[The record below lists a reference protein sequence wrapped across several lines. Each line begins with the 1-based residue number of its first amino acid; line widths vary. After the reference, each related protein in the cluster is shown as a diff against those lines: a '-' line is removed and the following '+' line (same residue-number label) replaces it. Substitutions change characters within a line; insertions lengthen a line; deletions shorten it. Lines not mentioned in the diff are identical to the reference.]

1 VMFLGMLSDGR
12 VYALVNHCTLFGGC
26 KYFCLHSYAFVI
38 DSRGRA
44 HTNAFMNATI
54 PVRIPSDMLD
64 RLDAIARRQHNSR
77 NGVIRQSIEF
87 FTDAW
92 SRAET
97 ALDQEPAPSTDP
109 APQHEEAA

>member
-1 VMFLGMLSDGR
+1 
-12 VYALVNHCTLFGGC
+12 
-26 KYFCLHSYAFVI
+26 
-38 DSRGRA
+38 
-44 HTNAFMNATI
+44 MNATI

-97 ALDQEPAPSTDP
+97 ALDQEPAPSVP
-109 APQHEEAA
+109 AEPQHEEAA